1 MNATQVACS
10 KETKESREVLV
21 SLEVVYFF
29 SSQVDIHSRQRGL
42 WK

>member
-1 MNATQVACS
+1 MNATQVTCS

-29 SSQVDIHSRQRGL
+29 FSQVDIHSREGGL

>member
-1 MNATQVACS
+1 MDVTQVACS

-21 SLEVVYFF
+21 SLEVMYFF